1 MKTKRRI
8 AFISEHA
15 SPLATLGGVDSG
27 GQNVYVGELAR
38 HLVAKGYHIDI
49 YTRWDNRNLPMVVNW
64 MPQVRIVHI
73 EAGPVE
79 ILEKEQLLPY
89 MPQFTEN
96 MLRFIQQEGLLY
108 TLVHA
113 NFFMSAMVAS
123 GIKAALH
130 IPFVVTFHALG
141 HVRKL
146 HQGDSDRF
154 PAERVDIEK
163 RIVQEADH
171 IIAECPQDQEDL
183 IHYYEASPKKI
194 SVVPCGFN
202 PQEFYPIDQL
212 LARMVLS
219 LDASEYII
227 LQLGRMVPRKGVD
240 NVVRALAKVRSNN
253 LPVRLL
259 IVGGETETV
268 DPATDKEIGRL
279 HAIAREAGVEAYVTF
294 AGRKNR
300 DVLKYYYAAADV
312 FITTPWYEPF
322 GITPLES
329 MACGTPVV
337 GSEVGGIKYTV
348 KHGET
353 GFLVPP
359 NDPDALAL
367 RISQILTNATLAESM
382 RRNAIKRVNATFT
395 WAHVADAMNAIY
407 DRLLLTSVT
416 TGEDTREQ
424 QFIQRAF
431 EQAIETFA
439 LSKDVLAGPIR
450 EAADLLAE
458 CFMRNKKTLVC
469 GNGGSAAESQHLVA
483 ELVGRFELP
492 YRKGLPAIALTAD
505 SSVITAWANDIGYED
520 IFARQVEAY
529 GQKGDVLVCFST
541 SGMSPNIVRAMKMAL
556 DKQMYCI
563 ALSGKGGGEMWQYA
577 HVDIVVPS
585 NSTQRVQE
593 MHLHL
598 LHTICSLVETKLFNL
613 EPEHKAIRGKK
624 NGQVKEMNG
633 SDSYSRGVHRKQVIS
648 LTNEESS
655 IPG

>member
-1 MKTKRRI
+1 MKRRI

-15 SPLATLGGVDSG
+15 SPLAILGGVDSG

-38 HLVAKGYHIDI
+38 HLAAKGYEIDI
-49 YTRWDNRNLPMVVNW
+49 YTRRDNTGLPPVINW
-64 MPQVRIVHI
+64 IPRVRVIHI
-73 EAGPVE
+73 QAGPVE
-79 ILEKEQLLPY
+79 VIEKEQLLPY
-89 MPQFTEN
+89 MTAFTEN
-96 MLRFIQQEGLLY
+96 MLAFIRQENLIYSLL
-108 TLVHA
+108 HA
-113 NFFMSAMVAS
+113 NFFMSAVVAS
-123 GIKAALH
+123 GIKAALN

-141 HVRKL
+141 YVRKL
-146 HQGDSDRF
+146 YQGDNDRF
-154 PAERVDIEK
+154 PAERIDIER

-171 IIAECPQDQEDL
+171 IIAECPQDQQDL
-183 IHYYEASPKKI
+183 VNHYQASPQKI
-194 SVVPCGFN
+194 SIVPCGFN

-219 LDASEYII
+219 VDSSEYII

-240 NVVRALAKVRSNN
+240 NVVRALADVRDKGIAA
-253 LPVRLL
+253 RLL
-259 IVGGETETV
+259 VVGGEADTA
-268 DPATDKEIGRL
+268 DPATDKEIERL
-279 HAIAREAGVEAYVTF
+279 TTIAREEGIAEYVTF

-337 GSEVGGIKYTV
+337 GSDVGGIKYTV
-348 KHGET
+348 KDGET

-359 NDPDALAL
+359 NDRDLLARRITEILCDPALAA
-367 RISQILTNATLAESM
+367 RM
-382 RRNAIKRVNATFT
+382 RRNAIKRVNAMFT
-395 WAHVADAMNAIY
+395 WAHVADAMASIY
-407 DRLLLTSVT
+407 ERLLLTSVEI
-416 TGEDTREQ
+416 GEDARVQ
-424 QFIQRAF
+424 QYILNAF
-431 EQAIETFA
+431 DQAIETIE
-439 LSKDVLAGPIR
+439 LSKKVLPDTIR
-450 EAADLLAE
+450 EAASLLTE
-458 CFMRNKKTLVC
+458 CFRNNRKTLVC

-529 GQKGDVLVCFST
+529 GQKGDVLICFST
-541 SGMSPNIVRAMKMAL
+541 SGMSPNIIRAMKMAI
-556 DKQMYCI
+556 DKQMQCI
-563 ALSGKGGGEMWQYA
+563 AFSGKGGGEMWQYA

-598 LHTICSLVETKLFNL
+598 LHTICSLVETNLFSL
-613 EPEHKAIRGKK
+613 EPSHKAGNGKK
-624 NGQVKEMNG
+624 NGHHNEANEMQVQHAI
-633 SDSYSRGVHRKQVIS
+633 SIRK
-648 LTNEESS
+648 
-655 IPG
+655 